1 MAINFDNTNVG
12 SVTLAAPVSG
22 TTTLQFPATIGSA
35 GTFLTTNGS
44 GVLSF
49 TSSSPTLTGFVT
61 TITTTGTFASVN
73 RSNLD
78 VGTLTAAASIAI
90 VPKGSGSV
98 MASIPDGTTTGGN
111 SRGGSVQS
119 VDFQLPGQR
128 TNADQIASG
137 NWSFIGGGYANKA
150 SGNRGVVV
158 GGNTNWTNAAGT
170 IVGGANNKIENLSSF
185 SAILGGQFNQMS
197 GSYSVIVGGTGSTAW
212 TGDYTTVYGSSNF
225 GSGSTFGQ
233 AQTRYMCLTQVA
245 NANANFQLNNSNVTT
260 SGLTTVTAVQGI
272 FVPDSS
278 AVLVRSLIVQRRNS
292 PVGNR
297 AYTNVG
303 LWKRTGSG
311 AATNVYNSNSIYGTS
326 GTVTSWGSS
335 MATNTTSNTAAPI
348 VSSTAGVASYVC
360 GYNQILDLRYP

>member
-1 MAINFDNTNVG
+1 
-12 SVTLAAPVSG
+12 
-22 TTTLQFPATIGSA
+22 
-35 GTFLTTNGS
+35 
-44 GVLSF
+44 
-49 TSSSPTLTGFVT
+49 
-61 TITTTGTFASVN
+61 
-73 RSNLD
+73 
-78 VGTLTAAASIAI
+78 
-90 VPKGSGSV
+90 
-98 MASIPDGTTTGGN
+98 MASISDGTTTGGN
-111 SRGGSVQS
+111 SRGAVQS

-158 GGNTNWTNAAGT
+158 GGDTNWSNAAAT

-185 SAILGGQFNQMS
+185 GAILGGRFNQMS
-197 GSYSVIVGGTGSTAW
+197 GSYSTVVGGIGSTPW

-245 NANANFQLNNSNVTT
+245 NANANFQLNNANVTT

-272 FVPDSS
+272 FVPESS
-278 AVLVRSLIVQRRNS
+278 AVLVKSLIVQRRNS

-303 LWKRTGSG
+303 LWRRTGSG
-311 AATNVYNSNSIYGTS
+311 AATNLINTNSVYGTS
-326 GTVTSWGSS
+326 GTVTSWGSA
-335 MATNTTSNTAAPI
+335 MLTNTTSNTAAPT